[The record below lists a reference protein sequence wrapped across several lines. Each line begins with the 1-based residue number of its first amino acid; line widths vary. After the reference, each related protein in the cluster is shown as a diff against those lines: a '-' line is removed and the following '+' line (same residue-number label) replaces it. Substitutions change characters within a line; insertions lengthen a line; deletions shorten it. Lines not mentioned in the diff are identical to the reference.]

1 MSSGND
7 IIIGH
12 ENVLNSLEQAFY
24 NKKFAHAHLF
34 FGEDGIGKSI
44 IAEYLGKIILGGD
57 LNREYIDLTKC
68 DLLKNV
74 KSIGVNQ
81 VRELIEE
88 INKKPYEGENKVI
101 IVYNVNKMTEQA
113 QNAFLKTIEEPPN
126 GVFIFLLCESLVNIL
141 DTIKSRCQIHKL
153 EPLTLDKVEKYLKK
167 KYNNITQEKLLLAL
181 AYSNGIPGKGDKLL
195 SDKNFNKV
203 RDSVV
208 EFLIKVKTMDKVEV
222 LTYEQIFNNNV
233 NDRNDLF
240 QCFLSL
246 LRDVIIYKEVRNKEL
261 LINIDKLN
269 EIKQLCGDFSFKQLN
284 DIICIVSTTMN
295 NLQYNLNPLLVFS
308 DMLLKIQEE

>member
-12 ENVLNSLEQAFY
+12 ENVLDSLERAFH

-34 FGEDGIGKSI
+34 FGEDGIGKSV

-68 DLLKNV
+68 DLLKNA

-88 INKKPYEGENKVI
+88 IYKKPYEGENKVI
-101 IVYNVNKMTEQA
+101 IVYNVHKMTEQA

-126 GVFIFLLCESLVNIL
+126 GVYIFLLCENVVNIL

-153 EPLTLDKVEKYLKK
+153 EPLTSNKVEKYLQREYKD
-167 KYNNITQEKLLLAL
+167 ITKEQMSLAV
-181 AYSNGIPGKGDKLL
+181 AYSNGIPGKADKLL
-195 SDKNFNKV
+195 NDKNFNEL
-203 RDSVV
+203 RNSVV
-208 EFLIKVKTMDKVEV
+208 EFLVNVKNMDKTEV
-222 LTYEQIFNNNV
+222 LTYEKIFNKNV

-246 LRDVIIYKEVRNKEL
+246 LRDVIVYKEVRNKEL
-261 LINIDKLN
+261 LINIDKFN
-269 EIKQLCGDFSFKQLN
+269 EIEQLCGGFSFKQLN
-284 DIICIVSTTMN
+284 DIICVVSTAMN